1 MNRVAQ
7 LSLGIVMSVMAFG
20 QSAAMTLTPA
30 KPIDIRVVEAQWH
43 PSGQAIIYRRA
54 VDDAFGLGI
63 YAQSSKEGKVVIPL
77 KKDDNYETTWL
88 ANSRAALVVVRSDV
102 PGQKAKSTSL
112 TIFHVDGDTQKATKI
127 FGETYEAK
135 FLPSVEID
143 ASPSLK
149 HAILT
154 FRSATGSFHKV
165 LTLGSVVLS
174 DSPDLDRAEKE
185 GNSGPNWSLD
195 GTAIYSN
202 TPNKGFRVL
211 NDVTNSYVAI
221 KGDDGAQTVNGD
233 GVKGTFS
240 ISLSNVK
247 TDGDGE
253 HPVVYLSGL
262 KFKFMPPMPATG
274 ANVLELMPANPILR
288 PIRFRG
294 PWVNPNQDGPKLV
307 PQTQS
312 LFLKFDQSNAQ
323 DTSVWLTRGTEKGTP
338 AVLVAVHVT
347 DTWLAASKSSVA
359 YTIDGALFYRAI
371 N

>member
-7 LSLGIVMSVMAFG
+7 LSLGIVMSAMALG
-20 QSAAMTLTPA
+20 QSTAMTLTPA

-63 YAQSSKEGKVVIPL
+63 YTQTSKEGKVVIPL
-77 KKDDNYETTWL
+77 KKEDSYETTWL
-88 ANSRAALVVVRSDV
+88 ANSRAALVIVRSAA
-102 PGQKAKSTSL
+102 PSQKEKSTTL
-112 TIFHVDGDTQKATKI
+112 TIYHLDGDTQKATKI
-127 FGETYEAK
+127 FGETYVNK
-135 FLPSVEID
+135 FLPGVQID
-143 ASPSLK
+143 PSPSLK

-154 FRSATGSFHKV
+154 FRSSTGSFHKV

-202 TPNKGFRVL
+202 APNNGVRVL
-211 NDVTNSYVAI
+211 SDVLTAVKGNDGS
-221 KGDDGAQTVNGD
+221 QTVSGD
-233 GVKGTFS
+233 SISGTFS
-240 ISLSNVK
+240 ISLS
-247 TDGDGE
+247 GDSSLNGNTISSIRE
-253 HPVVYLSGL
+253 FTFRL
-262 KFKFMPPMPATG
+262 MPPMPATG

-294 PWVNPNQDGPKLV
+294 PWVNPTQDGPNLV
-307 PQTQS
+307 PKTQS
-312 LFLKFDQSNAQ
+312 IFLKFDQSNAQ
-323 DTSVWLTRGTEKGTP
+323 DTSVWLAQGNEKGAP

-347 DTWLAASKSSVA
+347 DTWLAQSKNSVA
-359 YTIDGALFYRAI
+359 YTIDGALFFRSI